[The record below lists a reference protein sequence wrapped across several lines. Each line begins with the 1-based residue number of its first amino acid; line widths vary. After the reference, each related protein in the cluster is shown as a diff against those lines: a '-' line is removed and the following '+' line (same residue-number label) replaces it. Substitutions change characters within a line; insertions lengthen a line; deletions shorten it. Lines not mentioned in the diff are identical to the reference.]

1 MKRQP
6 HQTSNASN
14 APLNA
19 HPEGVSHPHANARAG
34 ARTLLMVSLSR
45 FYALPANMAKALP
58 YVTGSSPISL
68 RLIDWFVTNY
78 AKTRNIVLARA
89 EPAGGGGGVG
99 HFNVYLSYRAQLKAY
114 SKQQFDPFRRRDR
127 ISFFYQPDR
136 SFETT
141 IGQLNFFR
149 WMLQN
154 QVLEYVTEHAA
165 EIEKDMLA
173 SSPTAGSGV
182 GETNEGGKEEE
193 QDQEEQGHQEEHHST
208 HSTPSKVHAPPPTR
222 AHVSSLHGGRRR
234 APQAQCRVTQSMT
247 RVGGQH
253 TVAFE

>member
-1 MKRQP
+1 MSSSR
-6 HQTSNASN
+6 NAKSTTD
-14 APLNA
+14 APKLCIENSSSKA
-19 HPEGVSHPHANARAG
+19 LWYR
-34 ARTLLMVSLSR
+34 SLPCNGLSS
-45 FYALPANMAKALP
+45 AKA
-58 YVTGSSPISL
+58 S
-68 RLIDWFVTNY
+68 
-78 AKTRNIVLARA
+78 
-89 EPAGGGGGVG
+89 
-99 HFNVYLSYRAQLKAY
+99 

>member
-1 MKRQP
+1 MKLQDT
-6 HQTSNASN
+6 QS
-14 APLNA
+14 
-19 HPEGVSHPHANARAG
+19 VSTNARAG

-45 FYALPANMAKALP
+45 FYAQPANISRALP
-58 YVTGSSPISL
+58 YLTGSSSISL

-78 AKTRNIVLARA
+78 AKTHNVVLARA
-89 EPAGGGGGVG
+89 EHAGGGGGVG
-99 HFNVYLSYRAQLKAY
+99 HINVYLSYRAQLKAY

-127 ISFFYQPDR
+127 ISFFYQPEQ

-154 QVLEYVTEHAA
+154 QVIEYVTEHAA

-173 SSPTAGSGV
+173 LALAPHGAHADTD
-182 GETNEGGKEEE
+182 EE
-193 QDQEEQGHQEEHHST
+193 QACTSAGQPDV
-208 HSTPSKVHAPPPTR
+208 TPPAAGTQQR
-222 AHVSSLHGGRRR
+222 GGAGARRR

-247 RVGGQH
+247 RVGGHH
-253 TVAFE
+253 TVAFQ